1 MENENNIQEQL
12 PEEKQVEEQVEEQ
25 VPIREI
31 YNEGHKAGY
40 IAAIKQVRA
49 NINDYLDN
57 LIIAIGM
64 NQK

>member
-1 MENENNIQEQL
+1 MNEDNIQEQL
-12 PEEKQVEEQVEEQ
+12 PETEQVEEQ

-31 YNEGHKAGY
+31 YSEGHKAGY
-40 IAAIKQVRA
+40 IAAIKQISA

-57 LIIAIGM
+57 LIIATSM